1 MIKQNK
7 VRISALNS
15 LSESKMR
22 IVESELTKLNVV
34 SLVVDDI
41 GVSKDGHVLELS
53 LSNGWAV
60 VGNDQKLG
68 LSVSESLLAEFVT

>member
-1 MIKQNK
+1 M
-7 VRISALNS
+7 
-15 LSESKMR
+15 
-22 IVESELTKLNVV
+22 
-34 SLVVDDI
+34 DDI